1 MEDIAKTHTKID
13 FRIKNFQIDNMTNR
27 SFPVIL
33 GPRKP
38 YNFRESNFYIH
49 LLLYY
54 RLIPVS

>member
-27 SFPVIL
+27 SFPVML

-38 YNFRESNFYIH
+38 FNFRESNFID
-49 LLLYY
+49 L
-54 RLIPVS
+54 